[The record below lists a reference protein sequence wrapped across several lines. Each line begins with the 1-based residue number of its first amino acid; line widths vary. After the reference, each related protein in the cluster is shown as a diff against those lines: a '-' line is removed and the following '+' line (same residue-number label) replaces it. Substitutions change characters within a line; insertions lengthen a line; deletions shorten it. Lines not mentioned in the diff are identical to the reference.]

1 MIFTKNEDSFHK
13 LFIQKVDKIVN
24 LLHNHIILVILLY
37 LNSNYR

>member
-1 MIFTKNEDSFHK
+1 MISTKNEDLFHK

-24 LLHNHIILVILLY
+24 LLFNFITLVILLY